1 MLERIVFHI
10 GTHKTGTTAI
20 QESLGKA
27 YDSLLARGILYPRAG
42 RAGPGHAQLARE
54 LLSTDVPPAN
64 VPSHLEILEEVRT
77 VRPATLVVSSE
88 QLLGVGS
95 PRPVEWARHL
105 CEEIQPAHVH
115 VLGYVRPQWGW
126 IESQYAVLVRTGR
139 RWASFEHALEPMMA
153 DKRFDYLETFSPWRQ
168 AFGDRLE
175 LRPYGADLL
184 LGGDAVT
191 DFWKSVG
198 IGAPTHPPRHANPRP
213 GARTTEMLRLLRAF
227 LADHH
232 LDGLVQPAEP
242 DPRAQQ
248 RAIQEML
255 RRARRRIEAAFA
267 DDRSFSPLTQEMV
280 MRIAAH
286 FAASNEQF
294 VQTYFGGRHESL
306 FSPPNEPREP
316 STWSLSD
323 ASEDERRFFAQLVGE
338 TLTELWS
345 ASAGARGRAASPSS
359 GARPAPRR
367 HAPPEGEGR
376 HLAPYLRR
384 ARGRLRHLLG
394 PLRKG

>member
-126 IESQYAVLVRTGR
+126 IESQYAVWVRTGR

-191 DFWKSVG
+191 DFWKSASGRRPTPRVTQTRDP
-198 IGAPTHPPRHANPRP
+198 APVPPRCSGSCELSWPTTISTGWYSPQNRIRGPSRGRSRRCSGAHADASKRP
-213 GARTTEMLRLLRAF
+213 LPMIGPF
-227 LADHH
+227 H
-232 LDGLVQPAEP
+232 PS
-242 DPRAQQ
+242 
-248 RAIQEML
+248 L
-255 RRARRRIEAAFA
+255 RR
-267 DDRSFSPLTQEMV
+267 
-280 MRIAAH
+280 
-286 FAASNEQF
+286 
-294 VQTYFGGRHESL
+294 
-306 FSPPNEPREP
+306 
-316 STWSLSD
+316 W
-323 ASEDERRFFAQLVGE
+323 
-338 TLTELWS
+338 
-345 ASAGARGRAASPSS
+345 
-359 GARPAPRR
+359 
-367 HAPPEGEGR
+367 
-376 HLAPYLRR
+376 
-384 ARGRLRHLLG
+384 
-394 PLRKG
+394 